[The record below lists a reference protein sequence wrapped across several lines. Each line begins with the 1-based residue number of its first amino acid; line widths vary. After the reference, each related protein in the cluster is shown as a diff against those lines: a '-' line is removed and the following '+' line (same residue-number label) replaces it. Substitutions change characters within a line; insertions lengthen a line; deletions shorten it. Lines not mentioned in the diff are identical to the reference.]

1 MNKLVQE
8 FRDMLGLYVKLA
20 DELTRISDVGN
31 SEEDPQAFIQSILN
45 NRSSLAEIQELNKR
59 LALLYGAWK
68 DKEAK
73 LSLSVN
79 NEIRGIVDNV
89 WEQMHVL
96 EDLCSLGVRQIE
108 ARRKQLADDLMN
120 VGKESRY
127 LEMLNPI
134 KENHPKFIDSSC

>member
-8 FRDMLGLYVKLA
+8 FRDMLGFYVKLA
-20 DELTRISDVGN
+20 AELTRISDAAN
-31 SEEDPQAFIQSILN
+31 SEDDPQALIQSILN
-45 NRSSLAEIQELNKR
+45 NRSSLTEIQELNKR
-59 LALLYGAWK
+59 LSLLYGAWK

-73 LSLSVN
+73 LNLSVN
-79 NEIRGIVDNV
+79 NEIRGIVENV
-89 WEQMHVL
+89 WQQLQLL
-96 EDLCSLGVRQIE
+96 EELCGIGVRQIE